1 MTAARYD
8 ITIDQGSDFN
18 LELIVKDTGT
28 ARDFSRDE
36 TVSGQEK
43 RWGARASYRK
53 TLESSTAYNM
63 VAVVPQDHTGKIVL
77 QHNRDHNISAPAG
90 TYYYDLELYQYDDST
105 AAQNAFSNSGTAPAE
120 FSVTRLIGGTLT
132 LRREVT
138 R

>member
-18 LELIVKDTGT
+18 LELIVKESGE
-28 ARDFSRDE
+28 ARDFSRD
-36 TVSGQEK
+36 TSNPGSEK
-43 RWGARASYRK
+43 AWGARASYRK
-53 TLESSTAYNM
+53 NLESETSYTIQ
-63 VAVVPQDHTGKIVL
+63 AVVTTDTTGKIVL
-77 QHNRDHNISAPAG
+77 QHNRDHNTSAAAG

-105 AAQNAFSNSGTAPAE
+105 AAQEAFSNNGTAPAE

>member
-8 ITIDQGSDFN
+8 ITIDQGSDFS
-18 LELIVKDTGT
+18 LELIVKDSGE

-36 TVSGQEK
+36 ADAGEEK

-53 TLESSTAYNM
+53 TLESTTAYNLT
-63 VAVVPQDHTGKIVL
+63 AVVTQGTGGKITL
-77 QHNRDHNISAPAG
+77 QHGRDANSSAPAG

-105 AAQNAFSNSGTAPAE
+105 AAQNAFANDGTAPAE